1 MSPIKPFKAISSS
14 SYLSSKKTSSFKKKL
29 ASKHDFINAWLAN
42 TKMRDV
48 EVTSRDR
55 KLRFHFLSVYTFE
68 METTIGIKRVE
79 ANARNSHDGLQQL
92 VRRKLKVKLELGAN
106 QMQLT
111 GLTTFYTTSS
121 LLTIMFYAFYKNFI
135 LKYF

>member
-1 MSPIKPFKAISSS
+1 
-14 SYLSSKKTSSFKKKL
+14 
-29 ASKHDFINAWLAN
+29 
-42 TKMRDV
+42 MRDV

-55 KLRFHFLSVYTFE
+55 KLRFHFLSVYSYE

-121 LLTIMFYAFYKNFI
+121 LLTIMFYAFYKFFI
-135 LKYF
+135 LKYFLMFPFHVNDEDFSRFIVSKKLLHISQQLPVDHFTDLSLTL

>member
-1 MSPIKPFKAISSS
+1 
-14 SYLSSKKTSSFKKKL
+14 
-29 ASKHDFINAWLAN
+29 
-42 TKMRDV
+42 
-48 EVTSRDR
+48 
-55 KLRFHFLSVYTFE
+55 

-79 ANARNSHDGLQQL
+79 ANAWNSHDGLQQL

-121 LLTIMFYAFYKNFI
+121 LLTIMFYAFYKFFI
-135 LKYF
+135 LKHFLMFPFHVNDEDFSRFIVSKKLLHISQQLPVDHFTDLSLTL